1 MIKGLF
7 GILVNIIVAVNKF
20 QMYFLAAVFFVHNN
34 ATEITRYLINTIQF
48 NGTQEYKIQ

>member
-1 MIKGLF
+1 MIKDLF

-34 ATEITRYLINTIQF
+34 VTEITRYKYHSIAH
-48 NGTQEYKIQ
+48 ER